1 MKTNIIR
8 AFSYILLLTA
18 LITGN
23 PDRLAAQDYVNTP
36 VSISKEKVRVN
47 GKVFF
52 SHIVLEKQT
61 LFSISKAYNISID
74 DIYRYNPTLKETGLK
89 KNSIILIP
97 ADQETEVQTVEDK
110 VVQAEEKTDET
121 AVEQPEIRVEI
132 QEPEKTIHTVK
143 WFENLDDIAARYGVK
158 VEDIMAANG
167 LKGRKLKSRMKLIIP
182 APGEYA
188 AIETVRDTVAVAEQP
203 SDKVKEEESWNWST
217 VLPARKEKVCA
228 SLLMPFKA
236 TGTSSSRNNMDFYSG
251 VLLAVNDLALNGT
264 GTDLIVHDIT
274 SETER
279 ISSKEIEES
288 DVVIGPVSSGEI
300 LPLLNM
306 GSDVMI
312 VSPLDPRVESLV
324 AGHKSL
330 IQAPTPHKVQ
340 FEDLVSWM
348 KEEKGPSDR
357 ILVITEK
364 GGRETETMLQMKEA
378 IDSSGLEYAT
388 FSYSILEGRDILEP
402 LAGLMTPEAVNRVM
416 IASESEAFVNDVVRN
431 LNVMIHQKF
440 NVVLYAGS
448 RIRSY
453 DTIEVE
459 NFHKTNL
466 HVSLSYYIDYDDSK
480 VKNFLLKYRALFNAE
495 PSQFAF
501 QGYDIASYFL
511 TMCAEYGDDWPYRLS
526 EEKNMLQSTFR
537 FAKKEDGGYVNNG
550 VRRIVYGTDWSISKV
565 R

>member
-97 ADQETEVQTVEDK
+97 AEQETEVQTVEDK

-364 GGRETETMLQMKEA
+364 GGRETETILQMKEA